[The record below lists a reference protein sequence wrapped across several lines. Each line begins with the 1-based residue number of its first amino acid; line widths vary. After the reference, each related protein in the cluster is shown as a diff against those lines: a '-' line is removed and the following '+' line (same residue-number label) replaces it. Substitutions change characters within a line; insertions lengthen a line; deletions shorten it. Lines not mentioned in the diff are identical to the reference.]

1 MLSLSDKT
9 VEVKAQEQ
17 LSSPHKKVELEAQDE
32 DMLKYFSFDGLM
44 ASVTEGS
51 IKPLSGRY
59 LVKLAGGQ
67 RAWLGEVLF
76 DPSMVCPGW
85 VSQRIVFLW
94 RAVRCSTKSGGE
106 RLEKRQDLPDDAF
119 LIPSARQL
127 KAAEESE
134 GQYLNNKKKGRVDF
148 VALSYRWISAGKV
161 EESVESYMT

>member
-1 MLSLSDKT
+1 MLCLSDKKAE
-9 VEVKAQEQ
+9 VEAQEQ
-17 LSSPHKKVELEAQDE
+17 LSSSVKKGEQEAQDE
-32 DMLKYFSFDGLM
+32 DMLKYLTVDGLM
-44 ASVTEGS
+44 TSVTEGS

-94 RAVRCSTKSGGE
+94 HAVRCSTKSGGE

-119 LIPSARQL
+119 LIPS
-127 KAAEESE
+127 
-134 GQYLNNKKKGRVDF
+134 LNQVEAMNAGKKGCVEF
-148 VALSYRWISAGKV
+148 IALSYRWISAGKV